1 MKSLA
6 FALLITAVPGAIA
19 QSSGGEFSITRSVIA
34 AGGSTSTGG
43 DFSLTGTVGQSV
55 VARSQGGQFS
65 VSGGFWAP
73 GQRADMLFRNGFE

>member
-1 MKSLA
+1 MKSIA

-19 QSSGGEFSITRSVIA
+19 QSSGGEFSITRSVVA
-34 AGGSTSTGG
+34 AGGTSSGG
-43 DFSLTGTVGQSV
+43 EFSLTGTIGQPV

-73 GQRADMLFRNGFE
+73 GQLPDMLFRNGFE